1 MMTQNLWDAAKA
13 ALQEVQRNAILPQG
27 AGKHQMHNA
36 TLYLKQ
42 LGKEQK
48 KTQSSQKE
56 INHKDQSRNK

>member
-48 KTQSSQKE
+48 KPKARRR
-56 INHKDQSRNK
+56 K